1 MKKTQLCLDKILRS
15 FTYSS
20 FITLARNRVEVD
32 LKATMAGKPHLIC
45 RGGLSPV
52 VPTMHLNFPL
62 FSLLYSPWSI
72 NVSLPQLQTFHFKRV
87 TEL

>member
-1 MKKTQLCLDKILRS
+1 MD
-15 FTYSS
+15 
-20 FITLARNRVEVD
+20 
-32 LKATMAGKPHLIC
+32 
-45 RGGLSPV
+45 
-52 VPTMHLNFPL
+52 LNFPV